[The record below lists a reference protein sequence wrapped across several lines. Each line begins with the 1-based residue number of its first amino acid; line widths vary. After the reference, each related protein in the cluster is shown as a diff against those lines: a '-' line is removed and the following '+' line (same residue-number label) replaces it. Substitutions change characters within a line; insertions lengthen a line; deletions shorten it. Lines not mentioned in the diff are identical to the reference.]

1 MRLVIA
7 IGVAVLAIE
16 MSASAAQ
23 LQDDLTRILPDNPSP
38 ITVSFSDAPVEG
50 ILDMLANAGGFEVY
64 FSAEVKEL
72 PPVTLRFKG
81 AFYEDAL
88 RGALK
93 ITGVRYRVVDGAL
106 LISVRPRSEVF

>member
-1 MRLVIA
+1 MGTLSGRWVCFGCVGLGSSKFAPVGDEGI
-7 IGVAVLAIE
+7 
-16 MSASAAQ
+16 
-23 LQDDLTRILPDNPSP
+23 LTTR
-38 ITVSFSDAPVEG
+38 VSMQNWTSDAPVDG

-64 FSAEVKEL
+64 FSVEVKEL